1 MNDNLKANVSCFAKF
16 HTENKSLNHYSIEH
30 PCPNETFSVLFLL
43 YDLTHLFKNI
53 YNNWITEKMQKLRYI
68 DPDSKETK
76 IASFAHI
83 KEIYENEKNL
93 TVKATNIDFTTI
105 YPTNFDKQKVR
116 LCMAVFQ
123 LDHLWSN

>member
-1 MNDNLKANVSCFAKF
+1 
-16 HTENKSLNHYSIEH
+16 
-30 PCPNETFSVLFLL
+30 
-43 YDLTHLFKNI
+43 
-53 YNNWITEKMQKLRYI
+53 MQKLRYI

-105 YPTNFDKQKVR
+105 YPTNVDKQKVR
-116 LCMAVFQ
+116 LCMNVFNENVVVQ
-123 LDHLWSN
+123 LEMNGRTETARFVQLVSRMNKILNITTPDMERRLRDPDRA